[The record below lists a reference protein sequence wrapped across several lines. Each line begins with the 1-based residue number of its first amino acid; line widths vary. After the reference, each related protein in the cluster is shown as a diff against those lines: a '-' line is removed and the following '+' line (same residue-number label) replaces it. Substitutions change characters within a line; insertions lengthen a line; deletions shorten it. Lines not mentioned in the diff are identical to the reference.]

1 VLTKNFHHGRLILD
15 FSRFSLV
22 FGRLLCP
29 KVATST
35 KSLTLAGKGR
45 LLRSGTLPVGMSALA
60 HACVVASEVMGELD
74 GEFEEDTKGA
84 VDGTG
89 GE

>member
-1 VLTKNFHHGRLILD
+1 
-15 FSRFSLV
+15 
-22 FGRLLCP
+22 
-29 KVATST
+29 
-35 KSLTLAGKGR
+35 
-45 LLRSGTLPVGMSALA
+45 MSALA